1 MSTSPWVLI
10 PLRKAKVNYVNDM
23 LLFLYANQ
31 EIVWLDISVQETVLV
46 DKLYTLQHLNGQ
58 HQHRLEAELALAV
71 VEQIFKRGA

>member
-10 PLRKAKVNYVNDM
+10 ALRKAKVNYVNDM

-46 DKLYTLQHLNGQ
+46 DKLYTLQHLNSQ
-58 HQHRLEAELALAV
+58 H
-71 VEQIFKRGA
+71 